1 MQNFAIEVPGEA
13 NPLTEHTLLNVLR
26 SAASS
31 DPQQIQSGAKQLEH
45 WEKVAGF
52 YKHLQSV
59 FIDKSQ
65 PFEVRYLAIIQL
77 KNGIEKYWR
86 KTAANAVSPEDKGV
100 IRSRLLESGIEEYDH
115 RLALQNALV
124 IAKVSRFEYPQ
135 DWPDIISTLII
146 VLRRSSDSNANP
158 IHLPRTLLILLHITK
173 ELSAARLQR
182 SRVALQA
189 ATPEIVQVLGQIYLG
204 TVQSWQE
211 ALSSNV
217 GDQEALQQ
225 TMQSSLLAI
234 KTLRRLLVAGY
245 EFPNR
250 ESDVHQFWQL
260 TYAQVGDFM
269 NTISIQGATLPEELS
284 APLQKHLLQLSK
296 LHLEMAKAHP
306 AAFVLLPNS
315 LDLVRSYW
323 ALIKQFGETF
333 GSRLTTAGSSE
344 DDGEQKP
351 FQEKVTLSGLKLV
364 RACIKMV
371 FNPVQSFKYKHPQ
384 DKIEKAEAI
393 AAVKEQLLTDAF
405 VTEVMEVVV
414 TKFFVFRHGE
424 LEEWNDDPED
434 WEQSLEGESEGWEYS
449 VRPCAEKLFLDLAL
463 NFRNLLTQPLL
474 NVFYTVAAPDN
485 EDILFKDSVYTAIG
499 LAAAVL
505 QQHLDFD
512 SFLSNT
518 IVVEVQKQKPG
529 FNILRRRIAI
539 LLGQWITVKVSAEN
553 RPLVYKIF
561 QHLLDPND
569 SCNDQVVR
577 ITAGRQLKNIVD
589 DWEFSPEQFLPYVQ
603 TTMTQLLSLIEQVE
617 NMETKMALL
626 NTISILVERL
636 EHHIAPYAE
645 TIIGILPSLWEQS
658 GEEHLM
664 KQAILTILSRLVTS
678 MKAAS
683 VPFHHLVLPI
693 IKGAVE
699 PGSDTQVYLLDDAL
713 DLWANILIQT
723 PAPAS
728 PELLQLAPYLFSIF
742 DLGSENLRTALDI
755 TSSYF
760 LLAPSEMLS
769 DEMRKPLIASLS
781 NLVGYVKADASG
793 TVNNLVELIIRSA
806 ERIGGE
812 SAISTIA
819 SDLVESD
826 FLRKQLRGLHGSWVA
841 HCTTGPL
848 ARDPPVDGIVE
859 TDYLSVLARL
869 ALGSENIFLQAV
881 QASAPPIPLSDTT
894 NQPSLHDSMKW
905 LLEEWF
911 SHFENIGD
919 PSRRKLMCLALTK
932 LLSTSQPFILS
943 SLQSLM
949 TLWTD
954 MINEIRE
961 EGGAVDSDTLVY
973 DNIDQLRNTDPEVI
987 EAPEDER
994 RRALTFADPVHNVRT
1009 SQWIKHYLQIA
1020 IQAAGGQEAFQ
1031 NEWLVNVDKDVI
1043 AAFGELGIM

>member
-819 SDLVESD
+819 SDLGESD

>member
-1 MQNFAIEVPGEA
+1 
-13 NPLTEHTLLNVLR
+13 LTL
-26 SAASS
+26 
-31 DPQQIQSGAKQLEH
+31 
-45 WEKVAGF
+45 
-52 YKHLQSV
+52 
-59 FIDKSQ
+59 
-65 PFEVRYLAIIQL
+65 
-77 KNGIEKYWR
+77 
-86 KTAANAVSPEDKGV
+86 TA
-100 IRSRLLESGIEEYDH
+100 
-115 RLALQNALV
+115 
-124 IAKVSRFEYPQ
+124 
-135 DWPDIISTLII
+135 
-146 VLRRSSDSNANP
+146 
-158 IHLPRTLLILLHITK
+158 
-173 ELSAARLQR
+173 
-182 SRVALQA
+182 
-189 ATPEIVQVLGQIYLG
+189 
-204 TVQSWQE
+204 
-211 ALSSNV
+211 
-217 GDQEALQQ
+217 
-225 TMQSSLLAI
+225 
-234 KTLRRLLVAGY
+234 
-245 EFPNR
+245 
-250 ESDVHQFWQL
+250 
-260 TYAQVGDFM
+260 
-269 NTISIQGATLPEELS
+269 
-284 APLQKHLLQLSK
+284 
-296 LHLEMAKAHP
+296 
-306 AAFVLLPNS
+306 
-315 LDLVRSYW
+315 
-323 ALIKQFGETF
+323 
-333 GSRLTTAGSSE
+333 
-344 DDGEQKP
+344 EQ
-351 FQEKVTLSGLKLV
+351 
-364 RACIKMV
+364 
-371 FNPVQSFKYKHPQ
+371 
-384 DKIEKAEAI
+384 
-393 AAVKEQLLTDAF
+393 
-405 VTEVMEVVV
+405 
-414 TKFFVFRHGE
+414 
-424 LEEWNDDPED
+424 
-434 WEQSLEGESEGWEYS
+434 
-449 VRPCAEKLFLDLAL
+449 
-463 NFRNLLTQPLL
+463 
-474 NVFYTVAAPDN
+474 
-485 EDILFKDSVYTAIG
+485 
-499 LAAAVL
+499 
-505 QQHLDFD
+505 
-512 SFLSNT
+512 
-518 IVVEVQKQKPG
+518 
-529 FNILRRRIAI
+529 
-539 LLGQWITVKVSAEN
+539 
-553 RPLVYKIF
+553 
-561 QHLLDPND
+561 
-569 SCNDQVVR
+569 
-577 ITAGRQLKNIVD
+577 
-589 DWEFSPEQFLPYVQ
+589 
-603 TTMTQLLSLIEQVE
+603 
-617 NMETKMALL
+617 
-626 NTISILVERL
+626 
-636 EHHIAPYAE
+636 IAPYAE

>member
-1 MQNFAIEVPGEA
+1 MQNFAIEVSGEA
-13 NPLTEHTLLNVLR
+13 NLLTEHTLLTVLR
-26 SAASS
+26 SAAST
-31 DPQQIQSGAKQLEH
+31 DPQQVQSGAKQLER

-59 FIDKSQ
+59 FIDKSL

-86 KTAANAVSPEDKGV
+86 KTAANAVSSEDKAV

-135 DWPDIISTLII
+135 DWPDIISTLIG
-146 VLRRSSDSNANP
+146 VLRRSTDSSVNP

-189 ATPEIVQVLGQIYLG
+189 ATPEIVQVLGQIYLEK
-204 TVQSWQE
+204 VQSWQE
-211 ALSSNV
+211 ALSNNV

-260 TYAQVGDFM
+260 TYAQVGNFM
-269 NTISIQGATLPEELS
+269 NIISTQGATFTEEIS
-284 APLQKHLLQLSK
+284 VPLEKHLLQLSK

-333 GSRLTTAGSSE
+333 GSRLTSGVSSGE
-344 DDGEQKP
+344 HGEQKP

-414 TKFFVFRHGE
+414 TKFFVFRQGE
-424 LEEWNDDPED
+424 LEEWNEDPEE

-463 NFRNLLTQPLL
+463 NFRSLLTQPLL

-485 EDILFKDSVYTAIG
+485 EEILFKDSVYTAIG

-539 LLGQWITVKVSAEN
+539 LL
-553 RPLVYKIF
+553 
-561 QHLLDPND
+561 
-569 SCNDQVVR
+569 
-577 ITAGRQLKNIVD
+577 
-589 DWEFSPEQFLPYVQ
+589 
-603 TTMTQLLSLIEQVE
+603 
-617 NMETKMALL
+617 
-626 NTISILVERL
+626 
-636 EHHIAPYAE
+636 
-645 TIIGILPSLWEQS
+645 
-658 GEEHLM
+658 
-664 KQAILTILSRLVTS
+664 
-678 MKAAS
+678 
-683 VPFHHLVLPI
+683 
-693 IKGAVE
+693 
-699 PGSDTQVYLLDDAL
+699 
-713 DLWANILIQT
+713 
-723 PAPAS
+723 
-728 PELLQLAPYLFSIF
+728 
-742 DLGSENLRTALDI
+742 
-755 TSSYF
+755 
-760 LLAPSEMLS
+760 
-769 DEMRKPLIASLS
+769 
-781 NLVGYVKADASG
+781 
-793 TVNNLVELIIRSA
+793 
-806 ERIGGE
+806 
-812 SAISTIA
+812 
-819 SDLVESD
+819 
-826 FLRKQLRGLHGSWVA
+826 
-841 HCTTGPL
+841 
-848 ARDPPVDGIVE
+848 
-859 TDYLSVLARL
+859 
-869 ALGSENIFLQAV
+869 
-881 QASAPPIPLSDTT
+881 
-894 NQPSLHDSMKW
+894 
-905 LLEEWF
+905 
-911 SHFENIGD
+911 
-919 PSRRKLMCLALTK
+919 
-932 LLSTSQPFILS
+932 
-943 SLQSLM
+943 
-949 TLWTD
+949 
-954 MINEIRE
+954 
-961 EGGAVDSDTLVY
+961 
-973 DNIDQLRNTDPEVI
+973 
-987 EAPEDER
+987 
-994 RRALTFADPVHNVRT
+994 
-1009 SQWIKHYLQIA
+1009 
-1020 IQAAGGQEAFQ
+1020 
-1031 NEWLVNVDKDVI
+1031 
-1043 AAFGELGIM
+1043 